1 MQALWIQCQWRYAP
15 IVLTIKILSIL
26 YIWVL
31 KTRGWETGKIIRC
44 SCRPL
49 IISMLGRYRF
59 ACFFLKASHALLEET
74 LNAKKYPLITFK
86 SQGIIKK
93 DNQFE
98 ATGKLALRGTTKII
112 TRPFTGNKSTVIFNG
127 TSPSILM
134 TMIPPGRIHRSKSML
149 S

>member
-1 MQALWIQCQWRYAP
+1 
-15 IVLTIKILSIL
+15 
-26 YIWVL
+26 
-31 KTRGWETGKIIRC
+31 
-44 SCRPL
+44 
-49 IISMLGRYRF
+49 MLGRYRL
-59 ACFFLKASHALLEET
+59 ACFFLKASHALLVET

-127 TSPSILM
+127 NFAINPNDYDSTRKDTPQQINV
-134 TMIPPGRIHRSKSML
+134 ML
-149 S
+149 SVPVMQ